1 MTEDMGPF
9 PHQNL
14 ASDGTLE
21 QKQQEQILETLDD
34 YPDGIGFNE
43 LLREVNDIISR
54 NTLKS
59 RLEKY
64 EEESIVETPDDWRR
78 GQKKKYRLTEKGR
91 VPNNLEKQ
99 FEDGCKY
106 IWEIW
111 GRILDMY
118 GEDTFSRG
126 KVIQYVL
133 NERVRYGLVTSVSA
147 DATNQD
153 YSPDIEIDSQ
163 QLPNPNKDDSIAEF
177 YNTIAAELYKF
188 YTETIFG
195 KIYIETESKSSL
207 LKKEIMLKTYDSTVD
222 LRIQMNEMWNE
233 SEVPTLESDSKS

>member
-78 GQKKKYRLTEKGR
+78 GQKK
-91 VPNNLEKQ
+91 N
-99 FEDGCKY
+99 
-106 IWEIW
+106 
-111 GRILDMY
+111 
-118 GEDTFSRG
+118 
-126 KVIQYVL
+126 
-133 NERVRYGLVTSVSA
+133 
-147 DATNQD
+147 
-153 YSPDIEIDSQ
+153 ID
-163 QLPNPNKDDSIAEF
+163 
-177 YNTIAAELYKF
+177 
-188 YTETIFG
+188 
-195 KIYIETESKSSL
+195 
-207 LKKEIMLKTYDSTVD
+207 
-222 LRIQMNEMWNE
+222 
-233 SEVPTLESDSKS
+233 